1 MTVRLGSGRG
11 RGLGIEAGPAD
22 WRTWGPVPTPYLR
35 DRDSCSPRPG
45 TQGGSR
51 GAGEGQRPRL
61 RQAAGCSQGTQ
72 GVWLWGRLPGLSSHE
87 PAVKRCELFTRAQLS
102 LAAGEGERAA
112 TEWET

>member
-1 MTVRLGSGRG
+1 M
-11 RGLGIEAGPAD
+11 RGLLTMTGGQ
-22 WRTWGPVPTPYLR
+22 VPTPYLR
-35 DRDSCSPRPG
+35 GRDFCSPRLG
-45 TQGGSR
+45 TQGGSG

-61 RQAAGCSQGTQ
+61 CQDAGCSQGTQ
-72 GVWLWGRLPGLSSHE
+72 GVWLWGRLTGLCSHE